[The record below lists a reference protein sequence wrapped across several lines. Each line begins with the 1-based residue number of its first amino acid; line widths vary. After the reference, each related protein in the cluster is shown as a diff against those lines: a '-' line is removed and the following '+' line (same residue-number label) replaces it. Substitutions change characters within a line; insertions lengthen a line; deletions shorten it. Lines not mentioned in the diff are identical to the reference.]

1 MTRLTVVLP
10 CAGRGSRLDLP
21 FPKELL
27 PGPDGRVL
35 IDHSFALL
43 AGADV
48 QVLLVVGAD
57 RQATIAHVAR
67 RYPAIPVAA
76 VRQMPGPDG
85 WIGAALS
92 ALPFVTG
99 RALVLLP
106 DQVLQAAPGDD
117 PIGRADHL
125 LQDTDACLLA
135 ARCADADQ
143 LAVDGALTVAYPPDG
158 GLGQLRRIADKPGP
172 AATAGHN
179 AVWFGLGFRRDAA
192 DQVLAQ
198 MQAAQ
203 DRLLDTAALRGGPLH
218 DAPVI
223 EVPPFLDCGTWPSA
237 ARLWHAGGRE
247 ARSCG

>member
-43 AGADV
+43 ADADV
-48 QVLLVVGAD
+48 QVLLVVGPD
-57 RQATIAHVAR
+57 RQATISHVAR
-67 RYPAIPVAA
+67 RYTTIPVAA
-76 VRQMPGPDG
+76 VPQLSDTDG
-85 WIGAALS
+85 WIGAVLS
-92 ALPFVTG
+92 ALPFVIG

-106 DQVLQAAPGDD
+106 DQVLQTAPNDD
-117 PIGRADHL
+117 PIGRADQMLH
-125 LQDTDACLLA
+125 DADACLLA
-135 ARCADADQ
+135 ARCADADR
-143 LAVDGALTVAYPPDG
+143 LAVDGALTVTYQPG
-158 GLGQLRRIADKPGP
+158 GGPALLRRIADKPG
-172 AATAGHN
+172 AAAVAGHN
-179 AVWFGLGFRRDAA
+179 AVWFGLGFRRAAA

-198 MQAAQ
+198 MRAAQ
-203 DRLLDTAALRGGPLH
+203 DRLLDMTALRGGPLH

-237 ARLWHAGGRE
+237 ARLWHAGQE
-247 ARSCG
+247 ARACG